1 MHRSFTAR
9 LTAPAAVA
17 LAVTLLIV
25 GACATPQ
32 VGQAGSTDVR
42 IASAE
47 PFTWDPAQAGDAG
60 TASVLAQVFE
70 GLTAFDSTG
79 GVEPALAQ
87 TWSVSDDGR
96 KIVFQLRPGLT
107 YSDGSPIRAQDVV
120 DSWLALLD
128 PAHPSPLASL
138 LADVTNAAAY
148 LGGQVGSDAVG
159 LKATGETTVE
169 VDLDRPAVYFIAATA
184 SPSLSVVPPTE
195 IGRLDQSPPDV
206 VSGAYLPDA
215 SSGGIIHLSGNA
227 RYWVGLPTLDQID
240 LVTDLGGQN
249 ATDMFTNGDIDYV
262 DIGAGDEAWVKYDP
276 DLGPQLRSTDGL
288 SVNYYGFTTQIKPF
302 DDPNVRLAFAEAVD
316 WQHMVSLGGGVPAT
330 SMIPVGIAGRD
341 DVNHQPQFKPDDARA
356 LLAAAGYPGGAGL
369 PPITLATY
377 GVGYEQAVAAELA
390 ANLGVHVTVE
400 ALDFNGYSEGIEAQT
415 TPQIWTLS
423 WIADYPHPQDF
434 LGLLLQTGSTSNTGH
449 WSNPDYDALL
459 VQAAGTAD
467 VAVEAQLY
475 GQAQDILAREAPV
488 VPVSDDRSFAL
499 SRTGLLGALES
510 GVGFIRYAGMAW
522 APGTGPG
529 Q

>member
-1 MHRSFTAR
+1 
-9 LTAPAAVA
+9 LTAPITA
-17 LAVTLLIV
+17 LAVMLLIV

-32 VGQAGSTDVR
+32 VGQVGHVGQVGPTDVR
-42 IASAE
+42 IGSAE

-79 GVEPALAQ
+79 GIEPALAQ
-87 TWSVSDDGR
+87 TWLVSDDGR
-96 KIVFQLRPGLT
+96 KIIFQLRPGLA
-107 YSDGSPIRAQDVV
+107 YSDGSPIHAQDVV

-128 PAHPSPLASL
+128 PSRASPLATL
-138 LADVTNAAAY
+138 LADVTNADAY
-148 LGGQVGSDAVG
+148 LGGAVGRDAVG
-159 LKATGETTVE
+159 LKATTDATVE
-169 VDLDRPAVYFIAATA
+169 VDLDRPAVYFISATA
-184 SPSLSVVPPTE
+184 SPSLSVVPPDE
-195 IGRLDQSPPDV
+195 LGQLSSAPPDV
-206 VSGAYLPDA
+206 VSGAYVPDTSA
-215 SSGGIIHLSGNA
+215 SGVIHLSGNEH
-227 RYWVGLPTLDQID
+227 YWGGLPALDEID
-240 LVTDLGGQN
+240 LVTDFGGQN
-249 ATDMFTNGDIDYV
+249 STDMFTNGDIDYV
-262 DIGAGDEAWVKYDP
+262 GIGAGDEAWVKYDP

-288 SVNYYGFTTQIKPF
+288 TINYYGFTTQIKPF

-316 WQHMVSLGGGVPAT
+316 WQRIVTLAGGVPAT
-330 SMIPVGIAGRD
+330 SMVPVGISGRD
-341 DVNHQPQFKPDDARA
+341 DANHQPQFNPDDARS
-356 LLAAAGYPGGAGL
+356 LLAAASYPGGQGL
-369 PPITLATY
+369 PPITLTTY
-377 GVGYEQAVAAELA
+377 GVGYEQTVAAELD
-390 ANLGVHVTVE
+390 ANLGVHVTIE
-400 ALDFNGYSEGIEAQT
+400 ALDFNGYSDQVEAQN
-415 TPQIWTLS
+415 TPQLWTLS

-467 VAVEAQLY
+467 VNEQTQLY

-488 VPVSDDRSFAL
+488 VPVAFDRSFAL